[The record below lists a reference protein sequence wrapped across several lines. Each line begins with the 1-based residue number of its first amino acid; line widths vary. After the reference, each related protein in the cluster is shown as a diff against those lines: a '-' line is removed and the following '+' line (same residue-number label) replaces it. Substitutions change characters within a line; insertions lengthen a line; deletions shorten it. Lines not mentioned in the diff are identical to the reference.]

1 MHKKY
6 RCFKDNEIYPGI
18 CRDAIDHVR
27 MVESALPIVGEFT
40 LLSQHHPDT
49 MEWLVPHGWIR
60 YAHQNCS
67 VCALSLG

>member
-40 LLSQHHPDT
+40 LLSQHYPDT
-49 MEWLVPHGWIR
+49 ME
-60 YAHQNCS
+60 
-67 VCALSLG
+67 